1 MIDARSGRQSPPVQT
16 RPIVARL
23 RALLTLRVRLAVLMG
38 AVITGVVGLA
48 AYLETRQFEAGYLR
62 DLETQYDIVLPR
74 EEGFETLAGFVMDQ
88 LGKIP
93 KGGERFEFDGR
104 RYTVLQMDGHRI
116 VRVKIENLNP
126 PAPLEQA
133 I

>member
-1 MIDARSGRQSPPVQT
+1 MS
-16 RPIVARL
+16 
-23 RALLTLRVRLAVLMG
+23 
-38 AVITGVVGLA
+38 
-48 AYLETRQFEAGYLR
+48 
-62 DLETQYDIVLPR
+62 
-74 EEGFETLAGFVMDQ
+74 Q

-116 VRVKIENLNP
+116 LRVKIETVP
-126 PAPLEQA
+126 PPSSLEQA

>member
-1 MIDARSGRQSPPVQT
+1 
-16 RPIVARL
+16 
-23 RALLTLRVRLAVLMG
+23 
-38 AVITGVVGLA
+38 
-48 AYLETRQFEAGYLR
+48 
-62 DLETQYDIVLPR
+62 
-74 EEGFETLAGFVMDQ
+74 

-93 KGGERFEFDGR
+93 KGGERFEFDNR

-116 VRVKIENLNP
+116 LRVKIESLTP

>member
-1 MIDARSGRQSPPVQT
+1 M
-16 RPIVARL
+16 
-23 RALLTLRVRLAVLMG
+23 
-38 AVITGVVGLA
+38 
-48 AYLETRQFEAGYLR
+48 
-62 DLETQYDIVLPR
+62 LPR

-93 KGGERFEFDGR
+93 QVGERFEFDGR

-116 VRVKIENLNP
+116 VRVKIESVNSSTS
-126 PAPLEQA
+126 LEQA